1 VKRKITAIY
10 PGSFDPVTFGH
21 IDIIRRGSRLFDK
34 IIVAVV
40 VNPGKQT
47 LFTREE
53 RLDMLRNSLDSLP
66 NVEFESFDGLLAEYT
81 ESIGASVVVRG
92 IRAITDFEYEMQMA
106 LMNRRLSNKFDTV
119 FMMPKEEYVYI
130 SSRLV
135 KEIAQL
141 GGTVR
146 GLVPPYVE
154 KQLRLKFGLDEM

>member
-1 VKRKITAIY
+1 
-10 PGSFDPVTFGH
+10 
-21 IDIIRRGSRLFDK
+21 
-34 IIVAVV
+34 
-40 VNPGKQT
+40 
-47 LFTREE
+47 
-53 RLDMLRNSLDSLP
+53 MLRNSLDSLP